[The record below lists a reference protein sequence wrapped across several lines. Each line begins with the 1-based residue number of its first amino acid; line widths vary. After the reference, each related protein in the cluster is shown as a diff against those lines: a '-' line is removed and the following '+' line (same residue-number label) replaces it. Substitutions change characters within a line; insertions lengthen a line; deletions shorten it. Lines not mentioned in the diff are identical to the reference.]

1 MDQVLAQEKKRQRLR
16 VVLFAIIMATLP
28 CYCAGFLLWVTAPQ
42 QGAGSQQSLNTA
54 TATFTPFVL
63 NTSTS
68 GAPLV
73 ITPLP
78 LTGTPFSPLQ
88 PTPGQFF
95 PPAVTRYLS
104 PTPFIFPT
112 LTQAPTLTP
121 FPTFAPPTETPFVA
135 PTAAPP
141 LPTETPI
148 EVLPFPSDT
157 PLPPMEIPTETPLGQ

>member
-16 VVLFAIIMATLP
+16 IVLFAIVMATLP

-42 QGAGSQQSLNTA
+42 TGRPSQQSTINTA
-54 TATFTPFVL
+54 TPTFTPFVL
-63 NTSTS
+63 GTST
-68 GAPLV
+68 PLLF

-78 LTGTPFSPLQ
+78 VTGTPFSALQ
-88 PTPGQFF
+88 PTPGQFI

-104 PTPFIFPT
+104 PTPFIFPS

-121 FPTFAPPTETPFVA
+121 FPTFAPATETPFVA
-135 PTAAPP
+135 PTTAPIP
-141 LPTETPI
+141 PTSTPI

-157 PLPPMEIPTETPLGQ
+157 PLPPMEIPTETPIGQ